1 MATSGATVVAI
12 ALLTAM
18 DEFITRESTPTS
30 LQVAMLGQVAL
41 ETASAK
47 VEVRQVTHWLLR
59 IFEP

>member
-1 MATSGATVVAI
+1 
-12 ALLTAM
+12 M
-18 DEFITRESTPTS
+18 DEYITRENPPTT

-47 VEVRQVTHWLLR
+47 VEVQEVAHWIAR